1 MASFFKDMFSGRP
14 FAADLADGDWSPVP
28 VGTLAAPRTM
38 PPPPPL
44 DWVGV
49 LRRFA
54 EHMTDEELSI
64 VRRQLAPH

>member
-1 MASFFKDMFSGRP
+1 MPSFFKDMFSSGA
-14 FAADLADGDWSPVP
+14 FVADLAEGDWSPVP
-28 VGTLAAPRTM
+28 VGNLAAPHT

-49 LRRFA
+49 LRRFG

-64 VRRQLAPH
+64 IRRQLAPH